1 MATPSFDRQLQIGY
15 FSYCLRRLQG
25 PYAKLDTNRL
35 TLAHFCVHAL
45 SLLGVWDNEELQR
58 TLCLDRQGIIEWI
71 YAMQVVVVVDN
82 NDGDDP
88 SPYEAHAGFKG
99 GSFLG
104 GTFGAADED
113 DTPTSSFSSSSWQ
126 EFNQGHIAMTYT
138 ALCTLRAL
146 GDDLGRVHTDAIV
159 QGLKHLQLPDGSFQC
174 VAVGS
179 EHDMRF
185 LYCACCISYML
196 GDWSGVDK
204 ERAVSYIQSCRSFD
218 GALALLPGNEGHGG
232 STFCGIASLVL
243 MQRCDDVLDDAWR
256 SELIHWCVH
265 RQVGGLQGRPNKN
278 EDTCYSYW
286 IGGTLRLLGAFE
298 LMDHEKLR
306 GFVMQCQTRM
316 GGFSKLIGAF
326 PDVLHAYYS
335 LAYLSL
341 SQDHLE
347 TNPEDT
353 LKELNCTLGIG
364 NGAAAHFAPIL
375 P

>member
-1 MATPSFDRQLQIGY
+1 MTPSFDRQLQIGY

-45 SLLGVWDNEELQR
+45 ALLGVWDNEELQR
-58 TLCLDRQGIIEWI
+58 TLGLDRAVIIEWI
-71 YAMQVVVVVDN
+71 YAMQVLAP
-82 NDGDDP
+82 DDDD
-88 SPYEAHAGFKG
+88 SQYEAHAGFKG

-104 GTFGAADED
+104 GAFGAAEED
-113 DTPTSSFSSSSWQ
+113 NETYSSWQ

-146 GDDLGRVHTDAIV
+146 GDDLSRVRKDAIV
-159 QGLKHLQLPDGSFQC
+159 RGLKHLQLPDGSFQC

-196 GDWSGVDK
+196 GDWSGVDQD
-204 ERAVSYIQSCRSFD
+204 RAVSYIQSCRSFD
-218 GALALLPGNEGHGG
+218 GAIALLPGNEGHGG

-243 MQRCDDVLDDAWR
+243 MQRCDEDVLDDAWR
-256 SELIHWCVH
+256 AELIHWCVH

-286 IGGTLRLLGAFE
+286 IGGTLRLLGAFD
-298 LMDHEKLR
+298 LMDHEQLR

-341 SQDHLE
+341 SQGCVE

-364 NGAAAHFAPIL
+364 NEAAAHLAPIL